1 MRTNQEKSIA
11 LVGLMGAGKSWM
23 GRRLASRT
31 GWDFVDSDIAIEE
44 ESGLSIPEMFDL
56 GGEAKFRQL
65 ELRVIRRL
73 LAGPPIIL
81 STGGGSFCQP
91 DTQQAIRQG
100 ALVVW
105 LHARPETLLGR
116 IDNLQSR
123 PLLSGPDPLAVMRRL
138 AVERQPYY
146 QQADIIVDTD
156 GLTQKQAFDKL
167 CRQLMRAERKQA

>member
-1 MRTNQEKSIA
+1 MQTNPEKSIA

-23 GRRLASRT
+23 GRRLAGQT
-31 GWDFVDSDIAIEE
+31 GWPFVDSDNEIETE
-44 ESGLSIPEMFDL
+44 TGLTIPEMFDL
-56 GGEAKFRQL
+56 GGETKFRQV

-73 LAGPPIIL
+73 LDGPPIIL

-91 DTQQAIRQG
+91 ETQQAISQG

-116 IDNLQSR
+116 IDNLASR
-123 PLLSGPDPLAVMRRL
+123 PLLAGPDPLSVMRRL
-138 AVERQPYY
+138 AAERLPFY
-146 QQADIIVDTD
+146 QRADIMVDTD

-167 CRQLMRAERKQA
+167 WRHLVQARRKQA